1 MIAIFCIAQ
10 STRKL
15 LAIIFSYA
23 YVVTYTL
30 TIVVLVTALG
40 PPTLQEFSRVYH
52 VIAGDPFTLNCTATN
67 DPQSPN
73 ELRFRWF
80 KESTRID
87 INQSQWNI
95 TELSNDPSTVTS
107 QLIITNLTVGE
118 HDGIYSCAVDN
129 FKVDNAVNQSTIVVI
144 ESKLL

>member
-1 MIAIFCIAQ
+1 M
-10 STRKL
+10 
-15 LAIIFSYA
+15 
-23 YVVTYTL
+23 
-30 TIVVLVTALG
+30 
-40 PPTLQEFSRVYH
+40 YH

-95 TELSNDPSTVTS
+95 TELSNGPFTVTS
-107 QLIITNLTVGE
+107 QLVITNLTVGK

-144 ESKLL
+144 ESKLW

>member
-1 MIAIFCIAQ
+1 MYNLI
-10 STRKL
+10 L
-15 LAIIFSYA
+15 LI
-23 YVVTYTL
+23 
-30 TIVVLVTALG
+30 TALG
-40 PPTLQEFSRVYH
+40 PPTVQEFSRVYY
-52 VIAGDPFTLNCTATN
+52 VTAGDPFTLNCTATN

-95 TELSNDPSTVTS
+95 NELSNDLSTVTS
-107 QLIITNLTVGE
+107 QLVITNLTVDE
-118 HDGIYSCAVDN
+118 HNGVYSCAVDN

-144 ESKLL
+144 ESKLW